1 MMSMM
6 YFVLICYTGP
16 VKINKYTWSVLR
28 KCHLIDL
35 KRYRH
40 QHKYQNT
47 SDTFYF
53 FKIKFIS
60 FLVLDLTNMLLFCK
74 MLPEAL

>member
-16 VKINKYTWSVLR
+16 VKINKYTLSVLT
-28 KCHLIDL
+28 KCRLILTDS

-40 QHKYQNT
+40 HYDYNT
-47 SDTFYF
+47 
-53 FKIKFIS
+53 
-60 FLVLDLTNMLLFCK
+60 L
-74 MLPEAL
+74 